1 MHTNR
6 LRFFTHSFKGKLLIS
21 LLLAS
26 LLPLSLVSIFY
37 QNLLEKRI
45 SRDIETSSIEK
56 LRYTSLNIERQIEI
70 SEQLM
75 GWITYNTQLT
85 RLLSQHYSS
94 LSEKQLDIINF
105 SSHVLEYAVNANIES
120 SIFKILILSN
130 DGSSFQI
137 GNGMSL
143 LDQAAISESGW
154 LETYHRSQADRL
166 VLSKDLYAK
175 DTYIFPMSNKIYSN
189 TTGKPLG
196 WCLITF
202 QQDMYSKTL
211 NSSANSELYL
221 INAGGQCIASKDS
234 EQIGIDLS
242 RDTTVSEIL
251 HSQSETGYVTGE
263 RNGNSYIAH
272 FYRVPKTNI
281 IEIQETQLEDYY
293 AEKLHLFHVSLFLV
307 VLSVGLSLCM
317 IAYLSHMLT
326 QPIGAIRRYI
336 ENVCRNSSPGTLEL
350 PRDDEFRSIAESINK
365 MELEIVNL
373 LEEQKRESEIKKDLE
388 FRMLQNQINPH
399 FLYNTLNTIRWLAS
413 LQHADTI
420 RDLTASLGRLLQNIS
435 KGSDKITIY
444 EEMSLLDDYVM
455 IQDIK
460 YDGKITVN
468 YHIKSPEVTQAFII
482 KFVFQPIV
490 ENAIFHGIEP
500 KEDGIGTID
509 ITLERVDNDVIIH
522 IVDNG
527 IGMTAEQ
534 THKLLFPDQNDCNHR
549 GLNGIGISNINTR
562 LAMTYGVGYG
572 LSITSAPGLYTD
584 VQIRI
589 PYEREEGSL

>member
-166 VLSKDLYAK
+166 VLSKDLYVK

-211 NSSANSELYL
+211 NSSTNSELYL

-251 HSQSETGYVTGE
+251 HS
-263 RNGNSYIAH
+263 
-272 FYRVPKTNI
+272 
-281 IEIQETQLEDYY
+281 
-293 AEKLHLFHVSLFLV
+293 
-307 VLSVGLSLCM
+307 
-317 IAYLSHMLT
+317 
-326 QPIGAIRRYI
+326 
-336 ENVCRNSSPGTLEL
+336 
-350 PRDDEFRSIAESINK
+350 
-365 MELEIVNL
+365 
-373 LEEQKRESEIKKDLE
+373 
-388 FRMLQNQINPH
+388 
-399 FLYNTLNTIRWLAS
+399 
-413 LQHADTI
+413 
-420 RDLTASLGRLLQNIS
+420 
-435 KGSDKITIY
+435 
-444 EEMSLLDDYVM
+444 
-455 IQDIK
+455 
-460 YDGKITVN
+460 
-468 YHIKSPEVTQAFII
+468 
-482 KFVFQPIV
+482 
-490 ENAIFHGIEP
+490 
-500 KEDGIGTID
+500 
-509 ITLERVDNDVIIH
+509 
-522 IVDNG
+522 
-527 IGMTAEQ
+527 
-534 THKLLFPDQNDCNHR
+534 
-549 GLNGIGISNINTR
+549 
-562 LAMTYGVGYG
+562 
-572 LSITSAPGLYTD
+572 
-584 VQIRI
+584 
-589 PYEREEGSL
+589 